1 MSGKLKANDPCS
13 AKTLPAKLPSDPMGW
28 VKAWLD
34 EAVDKRVQRNP
45 NSMTAITVDE
55 NGQPTGRVV
64 LCKDFVTD
72 PGYLVF
78 YTNYKSDKVRHLA
91 DNNQIALVFHWDVFG
106 RQARLEGEAVRSPAE
121 ESDAYFKSR
130 DWGSQL
136 GAWGSDQSSPIE
148 SRVALIAQVGRRA
161 VKLGLGAAKNLKS
174 IAGADRPVIPRPPH
188 WGGIRVWP
196 RRIELWIEG
205 TDRIHDRARWDR
217 SLARNDDDSFTAGE
231 WTGTRLQP

>member
-1 MSGKLKANDPCS
+1 MTNELKLIDPCS
-13 AKTLPAKLPSDPMGW
+13 ATRLPAELPSDPMGW
-28 VKAWLD
+28 VKAWLE
-34 EAVDKRVQRNP
+34 EAVGKRVQRNP

-55 NGQPTGRVV
+55 DGQPTGRVV
-64 LCKDFVTD
+64 LCKDFVAD

-78 YTNYKSDKVRHLA
+78 YTNYNSDKVRHLA

-148 SRVALIAQVGRRA
+148 SRAALIAQVGRRA
-161 VKLGLGAAKNLKS
+161 VKLGLGAARNLKS
-174 IAGADRPVIPRPPH
+174 IADADRPVILRPPH